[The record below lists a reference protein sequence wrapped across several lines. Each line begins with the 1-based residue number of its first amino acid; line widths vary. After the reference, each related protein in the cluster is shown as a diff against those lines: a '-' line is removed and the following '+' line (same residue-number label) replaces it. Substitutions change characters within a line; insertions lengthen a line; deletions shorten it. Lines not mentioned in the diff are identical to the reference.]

1 MPYGGP
7 VGDAA
12 AAVDIASVMELAE
25 VVGQKRIA
33 LVVAE
38 VVVLRRQPKM
48 VAEEEQSSSVEG
60 VGYSSPQVVAMV

>member
-1 MPYGGP
+1 
-7 VGDAA
+7 
-12 AAVDIASVMELAE
+12 MELAK

-60 VGYSSPQVVAMV
+60 VGYSSPQVVAIV